1 MYAEQPTTTVPGLA
15 IASAIAVILVGISVV
30 LIFFVAP
37 TEATM
42 GDVQR
47 IVYLHVAVAWYGLLS
62 MLAASATG
70 ATYLATR
77 RLDYDHWSHA
87 ATEVGSLCAAL
98 TLITGSL
105 WAHEAWGTWWTWEP
119 RLTTSLVMWMMY
131 AGLLLIRS
139 SVDDPHRRARVC
151 SVLAIICVCDVPLVL
166 MATRWFRGVHPV
178 SPDMDHTMRFVLLA
192 AIASFSML
200 FVLLTVWRA
209 RQLHRAERI
218 GLSELSS
225 PPRAHRRSFA
235 RQSYL

>member
-1 MYAEQPTTTVPGLA
+1 MYARQPKTNLPGVA
-15 IASAIAVILVGISVV
+15 FACSIVVGLVGIAVALV
-30 LIFFVAP
+30 FFVAP

-62 MLAASATG
+62 MLVASATG
-70 ATYLATR
+70 AMYLTTR

-87 ATEVGSLCAAL
+87 ATEVGSLCSAL
-98 TLITGSL
+98 TLITGSM

-139 SVDDPHRRARVC
+139 SIDDPHRSARVC

-178 SPDMDHTMRFVLLA
+178 SPEMDHTMRVVLLVS
-192 AIASFSML
+192 IVSFSIL
-200 FVLLTVWRA
+200 FTFLTIWRT

-218 GLSELSS
+218 ELSELSS
-225 PPRAHRRSFA
+225 SLGMLRRSVA
-235 RQSYL
+235 MQSH

>member
-1 MYAEQPTTTVPGLA
+1 MYAEQPQTILPSLA
-15 IASAIAVILVGISVV
+15 LASAIAAGLVGITVA

-47 IVYLHVAVAWYGLLS
+47 IVYLHVAVAWFGLLS
-62 MLAASATG
+62 MLVASATG
-70 ATYLATR
+70 AMYLATR

-98 TLITGSL
+98 TLITGSM

-178 SPDMDHTMRFVLLA
+178 APEMDHTMRLVLLV
-192 AIASFSML
+192 AILSFSML
-200 FVLLTVWRA
+200 FALLTIWRA

-225 PPRAHRRSFA
+225 PPRTLRRSFA
-235 RQSYL
+235 TQSH